1 MIVINNRNADNITA
15 IIEVA
20 NATLS
25 MLGFF
30 IVLPLSSELLCNFMF
45 GMRIIYHAY
54 RTMSIHFCSVCE
66 LFLFTILFAYGIVLY
81 RKRGEIMNERM
92 KELRKA
98 MGKSQEEFGKI
109 LGITKSGVSDIES
122 GRRNVTE
129 QHIIMLRNENVNE
142 EWLRTGNGEMFIPET
157 KDEQIT
163 NMLADVLKSE
173 DSDFKKRLIVA
184 LSKMDDTG
192 WGALEKFIDSIAE
205 QKKE

>member
-1 MIVINNRNADNITA
+1 
-15 IIEVA
+15 
-20 NATLS
+20 
-25 MLGFF
+25 
-30 IVLPLSSELLCNFMF
+30 
-45 GMRIIYHAY
+45 
-54 RTMSIHFCSVCE
+54 
-66 LFLFTILFAYGIVLY
+66 
-81 RKRGEIMNERM
+81 MNERM

-205 QKKE
+205 QKKNKEKPRVVRKPLAFYYSNNLFHEYKYCSEPLLAFAIFDKFNYSASVVIFIVFSSTQLNHPFIFRKPSVAINQL

>member
-1 MIVINNRNADNITA
+1 
-15 IIEVA
+15 
-20 NATLS
+20 
-25 MLGFF
+25 
-30 IVLPLSSELLCNFMF
+30 
-45 GMRIIYHAY
+45 
-54 RTMSIHFCSVCE
+54 
-66 LFLFTILFAYGIVLY
+66 
-81 RKRGEIMNERM
+81 MNERM

-142 EWLRTGNGEMFIPET
+142 DWLRTGKGEMFIPKT
-157 KDEQIT
+157 KDEQISK
-163 NMLADVLKSE
+163 MLADVLKCE

-192 WGALEKFIDSIAE
+192 WNALEKFIDSITS
-205 QKKE
+205 QK